1 MVSLFTKDTMEPF
14 CAESAGDNLRGIAI
28 LSNEK
33 KYTIFEY
40 NKYRIRFIVPYSL
53 EYYTEVKEW
62 DKGYLVAMAKYKHN
76 KELEEEYIDL
86 VPILQK
92 LYLNADEF
100 LKPIEGVQITNG

>member
-14 CAESAGDNLRGIAI
+14 WAGSAGDSLMGIAT

-33 KYTIFEY
+33 NYTVFEY
-40 NKYRIRFIVPYSL
+40 DKYRIRFIAPYSL

-62 DKGYLVAMAKYKHN
+62 DKGYLVVMAKYKQN
-76 KELEEEYIDL
+76 KDLEEEYIDL

-92 LYLNADEF
+92 LYFDADEF